1 MRKKEKEMS
10 IKKTV
15 IVLAIAILISAGFA
29 VAAEAETTIVDTAL
43 ISVSSLSLSAILP
56 MASSAPAAPAQAT
69 PKFNIDPQRE
79 FGGFVRGEKLESAL
93 FTSSLVAMAALNV
106 ADYLSTRQ
114 ALKFPGLQEGNPLM
128 KPFMKSPTLFAAV
141 KAGTTALSLWGM
153 NKMFRKGNKTT
164 AWVLTMA
171 SNFILSYVVS
181 NNMRLIQKASLR

>member
-15 IVLAIAILISAGFA
+15 IALAIAILISAGFA
-29 VAAEAETTIVDTAL
+29 VAAEAESTIIDTTV
-43 ISVSSLSLSAILP
+43 ISVSSLSLSGILP
-56 MASSAPAAPAQAT
+56 MAVPAQAA
-69 PKFNIDPQRE
+69 PKINIDPQRE
-79 FGGFVRGEKLESAL
+79 FGGFVRGEKLESAF

-106 ADYLSTRQ
+106 ADYLSTKQ

-128 KPFMKSPTLFAAV
+128 KPFMKSPALFAAV
-141 KAGTTALSLWGM
+141 KAGTTALSVWGM

-181 NNMRLIQKASLR
+181 NNMRLIQKAKLR

>member
-1 MRKKEKEMS
+1 MRKKEKDMS
-10 IKKTV
+10 SKKTV
-15 IVLAIAILISAGFA
+15 IALAIAILISAGFA
-29 VAAEAETTIVDTAL
+29 VAAEAEFTIVNTAIL
-43 ISVSSLSLSAILP
+43 PASSLSLSGILP
-56 MASSAPAAPAQAT
+56 VTSPVSPAPAAPMI
-69 PKFNIDPQRE
+69 NVDPQRD
-79 FGGFVRGEKLESAL
+79 FGGFVRGEKFESAL
-93 FTSSLVAMAALNV
+93 FTSSLVAMTALNV

-114 ALKFPGLQEGNPLM
+114 ALKFSGLQEGNPLM
-128 KPFMKSPTLFAAV
+128 KPFVKNPALFAAV